1 MKELNWDGQNDYGWS
16 ESGNVLGEV
25 AGYGHGLIPERTEEN
40 SKTSD
45 IVHCYTAFN
54 FYPLT
59 MKGSFMLSS

>member
-1 MKELNWDGQNDYGWS
+1 MVRMIMNGQNQ
-16 ESGNVLGEV
+16 EMFFGEV
-25 AGYGHGLIPERTEEN
+25 AGYGHGLIPEKTEEN

-45 IVHCYTAFN
+45 VVHCYTAFN